1 MKGFSQYLKE
11 QEELLEKLIVLGG
24 QRYPN
29 FGNIVLLAGGA
40 GSGKGFVRKNLLG
53 LEGRVLDVDDL
64 KTLASKTPA
73 IQRKVKSEF
82 GVDLEDL
89 AKNLKNPD
97 NVTKLHQIIGNELNL
112 PSKRE
117 QQLFASILVADEER
131 KPNII
136 FDMTLKEI
144 EKLYKYSAEAVRLG
158 YDKKNVHIVW
168 VINHVEVAKKQNLKR
183 SRVVPTEILVNT
195 HRGAANTMG
204 DIVNIGKKLQRTMDG
219 DIVFAFNQV
228 NVDSDVMKSGRGGS
242 YVKDANYFYVKRQGR
257 QPLKAQQ
264 LEKSIVQKIRDYV
277 PDEVWNT

>member
-1 MKGFSQYLKE
+1 MKGFSQYIKE

-40 GSGKGFVRKNLLG
+40 GSGKGFVRKKLLG

-89 AKNLKNPD
+89 ASNLKD
-97 NVTKLHQIIGNELNL
+97 SKNVSKLHQIIGKELNL

-117 QQLFASILVADEER
+117 QQLFASILAADENR

-136 FDMTLKEI
+136 FDMTLKELD
-144 EKLYKYSAEAVRLG
+144 KLYTYSAEASRLG
-158 YDKKNVHIVW
+158 YDKKNIHIVW
-168 VINHVEVAKKQNLKR
+168 VINDVEIAKKQNVER
-183 SRVVPTEILVNT
+183 DRVVPVEILVNT

-204 DIVNIGKKLQRTMDG
+204 DIVNMGKNLQRTMDG
-219 DIVFAFNQV
+219 DIVFAFNKV
-228 NVDSDVMKSGRGGS
+228 DVDSDVMKSGRGGS
-242 YVKDANYFYVKRQGR
+242 YVKDANYFYAKRQGR
-257 QPLKAQQ
+257 QPLKVEQ
-264 LEKSIVQKIRDYV
+264 LERSIVQKIKDYV
-277 PDEVWNT
+277 PDEVWKT